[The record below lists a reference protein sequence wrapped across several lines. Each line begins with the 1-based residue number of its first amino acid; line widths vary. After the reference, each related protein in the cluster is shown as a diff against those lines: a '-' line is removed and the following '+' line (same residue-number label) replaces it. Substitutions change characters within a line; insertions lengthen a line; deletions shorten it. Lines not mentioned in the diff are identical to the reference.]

1 MTLFTCGIMEVVGQR
16 FIFHES
22 GAVYICV
29 ARYNEYV
36 NFRMTMSYAFYSF
49 YFHLTPYTSQ
59 LTCILFR
66 YRSFAF
72 VYYRADRQNLT
83 ALRRP
88 RLLTQIDLLHSY
100 RTGPRCLFVCLFDKL
115 CYSNCCAA
123 ALLARRPSYII
134 SRVYNVIDDRSEP
147 Y

>member
-16 FIFHES
+16 FIFDES

-36 NFRMTMSYAFYSF
+36 NFRMKCHCVLFILLSF
-49 YFHLTPYTSQ
+49 NFVYVTTKLCLFH
-59 LTCILFR
+59 

-72 VYYRADRQNLT
+72 VYSGADRENLA

-88 RLLTQIDLLHSY
+88 HLLTRIDLLHSY
-100 RTGPRCLFVCLFDKL
+100 RTGPVCML
-115 CYSNCCAA
+115 
-123 ALLARRPSYII
+123 
-134 SRVYNVIDDRSEP
+134 
-147 Y
+147 